1 MNRKTITA
9 LNRLMFLAIIALH
22 SALILIP
29 EMVANH
35 HPEVEPFT
43 AEDLIRPLPTPTSTP
58 TPSPVPDNVRLQKWS
73 EFQNIQYSFDFDYEV
88 IVTDYLCEGYITA
101 YCDCS
106 KCCWPSTGYTA
117 SGVKTHYSEDWKE
130 ATTCAI
136 DPRYFKFGTEFMID
150 GKIYV
155 AEDSGSAVKGRHWD
169 LYQPSHD
176 RVTSFNTHYGSV
188 YLVHRYTHTVTAEER
203 KMIHGLI
210 NSDLCYGS
218 SGARILT
225 WNNDGASYRGPAGQ
239 APH

>member
-9 LNRLMFLAIIALH
+9 LNRLMFVAIISLY
-22 SALILIP
+22 SALLLIP

-43 AEDLIRPLPTPTSTP
+43 AEDLIRPLPTPTTTP
-58 TPSPVPDNVRLQKWS
+58 TPTPKPDNEMLQRWS
-73 EFQNIQYSFDFDYEV
+73 EFNNLFYGFDYDYEI
-88 IVTDYLCEGYITA
+88 IVTEYLCEGYITA

-150 GKIYV
+150 GKIYI
-155 AEDSGSAVKGRHWD
+155 AEDTGSAVKGRHWD

-176 RVTSFNTHYGSV
+176 RVASYDSHYSSV
-188 YLVHRYTHTVTAEER
+188 YLVHRYTHTVTKEER
-203 KMIHGLI
+203 MMIHELI
-210 NSDLCYGS
+210 STDLYHGS
-218 SGARILT
+218 SGYWILARD
-225 WNNDGASYRGPAGQ
+225 NN
-239 APH
+239 

>member
-1 MNRKTITA
+1 MNRRTITA
-9 LNRLMFLAIIALH
+9 LNRLMFVAIISLH
-22 SALILIP
+22 SALLLLP

-43 AEDLIRPLPTPTSTP
+43 AEDLIKPLPTPTTTP
-58 TPSPVPDNVRLQKWS
+58 TPTPKPDNVRLQRWS
-73 EFQNIQYSFDFDYEV
+73 EFQNIHYGFDFDYEV
-88 IVTDYLCEGYITA
+88 IVTEYLCEGYITA

-150 GKIYV
+150 GKIYI
-155 AEDSGSAVKGRHWD
+155 AEDTGSAVRGRHWD

-176 RVTSFNTHYGSV
+176 RVASYDSHYGSV
-188 YLVHRYTHTVTAEER
+188 YLVHRYTRTVTKEER
-203 KMIHGLI
+203 MMIHELF
-210 NSDLCYGS
+210 STDLYHRS
-218 SGARILT
+218 SGYWLLARD
-225 WNNDGASYRGPAGQ
+225 NN
-239 APH
+239 

>member
-1 MNRKTITA
+1 MNRRTITA
-9 LNRLMFLAIIALH
+9 LNRLMLVAIISLH
-22 SALILIP
+22 SALLLIP

-43 AEDLIRPLPTPTSTP
+43 AEVLIKPLPTPTTTP
-58 TPSPVPDNVRLQKWS
+58 TPTPKPDNEMLQRWS
-73 EFQNIQYSFDFDYEV
+73 EFNNLFYGFDYDYEI
-88 IVTDYLCEGYITA
+88 IVTEYLCEGYITA

-150 GKIYV
+150 GKIYI
-155 AEDSGSAVKGRHWD
+155 AEDTGSAVKGRHWD

-176 RVTSFNTHYGSV
+176 RVASYDSHYGSV
-188 YLVHRYTHTVTAEER
+188 YLVHRYTHTVTKEER
-203 KMIHGLI
+203 MMIHELI
-210 NSDLCYGS
+210 NTDLCHRS
-218 SGARILT
+218 SGYWILARD
-225 WNNDGASYRGPAGQ
+225 NN
-239 APH
+239 